1 MGIREAVLREKQL
14 CWYLD
19 ILHANALIS
28 NLQQLELW
36 WKFQENLNFRSKF
49 ASLERQQIKKN
60 VLLNSANV
68 KPHLQLHELNW
79 IKCGGWRLLC
89 QDFAY
94 VHYIMS
100 QVIAERLTFGKILVT
115 CCVRSMHNELHQR
128 FQPCWNGCGDN
139 FLSLNMSKC
148 HRFPLLTAALI
159 TSNDF
164 PYFYSLISRIL
175 MSLILSSIFFSGPTL
190 KKKVKPWSGLFQF
203 LIFWKDL
210 WSLPRVYSV
219 YWASALY
226 VCSHCGKLA
235 AWIIC
240 RTSC

>member
-28 NLQQLELW
+28 NLQKLELW

-128 FQPCWNGCGDN
+128 FEPCWNGCGDN

-190 KKKVKPWSGLFQF
+190 KKSNQGQAY
-203 LIFWKDL
+203 LIFYFLERPLIFTQSIFSLLSLSPVCLFTL
-210 WSLPRVYSV
+210 WQIGSMNHLSN
-219 YWASALY
+219 
-226 VCSHCGKLA
+226 
-235 AWIIC
+235 
-240 RTSC
+240 